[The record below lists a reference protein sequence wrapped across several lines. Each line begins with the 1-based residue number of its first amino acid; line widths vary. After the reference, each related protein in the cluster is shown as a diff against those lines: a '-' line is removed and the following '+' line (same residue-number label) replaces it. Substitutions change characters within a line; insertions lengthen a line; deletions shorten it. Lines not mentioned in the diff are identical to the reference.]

1 MADSS
6 ISNIST
12 ATGSVTS
19 ALTGAS
25 TLGKEEFLN
34 LLVTQFQYQ
43 DPLNPMEDTQF
54 IAQLAQFSALEQQ
67 MATNESM
74 EKLVTLQQQ
83 SQMISAVSYIGRE
96 VSARGY
102 GITVADGGE
111 TVTSL
116 DYALSSSS
124 ASTYVNIY
132 DASNRLITTI
142 NLGAKA
148 AGQHSFTEWD
158 GTDAYG
164 NKVPDGTYTFYLV
177 ARDADG
183 NPVETD
189 TNVTGIVKG
198 VTIYDGNQIL
208 VFDDGRMVE
217 LSNVR
222 EVMKESGTSDDAAD
236 DEDAGAAT
244 DEADDD
250 ASAGTVAA
258 DDAAASD
265 NTEASESADASGG
278 DSDAAASA

>member
-1 MADSS
+1 MADTS

-102 GITVADGGE
+102 GITVADNGN
-111 TVTSL
+111 TVTPL
-116 DYALSSSS
+116 DYALVSAS

-132 DASNRLITTI
+132 DASNNLVTTI

-158 GTDAYG
+158 GKDAYG
-164 NKVPDGTYTFYLV
+164 NKVADGTYTFYLV

-183 NPVETD
+183 NPIETD

-198 VTIYDGNQIL
+198 VTIYDGSQIL

-222 EVMKESGTSDDAAD
+222 EVMKESGTSGNAS
-236 DEDAGAAT
+236 
-244 DEADDD
+244 DD
-250 ASAGTVAA
+250 ASASGDGDS
-258 DDAAASD
+258 DDAD
-265 NTEASESADASGG
+265 